1 MASLKSSKVSVSGKY
16 TPQDSLLLHR
26 ALERLGYINKK
37 QKLPEPYYVET
48 GVAGRSRVYFLF
60 VPSGDSGINLVA
72 KFDEPERSKREWRS
86 INELRRLNVPPHA
99 MLPVSENCPDDR
111 VIIYNATQ
119 GFSTTGQSIGLGKY
133 IERQLIAAPGNCL
146 AALEQ
151 TFNELK
157 LFYGGQP
164 GAARIANQAE
174 MLKWSD
180 IFLALN
186 SPENQTFL
194 KNIAQKGWSGID
206 WDNEVF
212 KVDCYELPNPFE
224 ALNQRILGL
233 TGRIMLS
240 RVHGDLNLS
249 NIIINPNYAYEP
261 EKAFIIDLTHSAPNS
276 VTAKDLAR
284 MESEFWQEHYATFI
298 SQFEEAELLAS
309 LISVRNHLEGRGNAR
324 AVVNADLENC
334 CFDFVAI
341 LRKKAELVLKPIGED
356 DYLLNDYFHS
366 LYFSSISALFFKSVK
381 NDLVKTRLALVSA
394 SLALL
399 TLNNLESGRYGKG
412 AKKRLF
418 LMHNG
423 IAKTKSP
430 SNNHGKI
437 EKQNYRMPE
446 APSYNYL
453 INRYTKKSPESP
465 SLFQTGIRVF
475 TRDEVERTNDFRSI
489 FLKKQ
494 TYGTIDTNLA
504 YIDRKLIDEVYKTLK
519 RSTFC
524 VLYGNSGRG
533 KTFFIFQLIR
543 LVTEGYARVLYYSP
557 NFQHDI
563 YAVSLLPSMVFEY
576 LKDGTPLLVIM
587 DDGHLVDDDIK
598 NELLYMLSSHDNLHY
613 LLVSRQKEEM
623 IPEKYLHDS
632 LYKNFN
638 KIAET
643 TYHKILEI
651 FSSINSIEI
660 TNGLRADI
668 RDEIETA
675 NLVFLTLILLAWQRK
690 LSSQKNLTF
699 NEVCHIAYK
708 DFLVYYEKD
717 KPRNW
722 RFINHVVAALFQYE
736 IRIDK
741 NYLTPTHNNKLA
753 QHGLESYLIDK
764 LVYKKIVNENN
775 KNTPFYVFTDFDE
788 GEEFDMMRHS
798 SEFRF
803 YLKAHGK
810 NLTFYDAFD
819 HDHLNLDRHEFTKLV
834 LKDYILFEP
843 SNIQEL
849 QERLRKNC
857 DKWEYGD
864 LLMYF
869 RTDPKVNTI
878 METKTF
884 DILKKGLLLPK
895 SHE

>member
-1 MASLKSSKVSVSGKY
+1 MASLKSSKVSISGKY
-16 TPQDSLLLHR
+16 TPQDSLLR
-26 ALERLGYINKK
+26 SALERLAYIDKN
-37 QKLPEPYYVET
+37 QKLPEPYHVET
-48 GVAGRSRVYFLF
+48 GAAGRSRVYFLF
-60 VPSGDSGINLVA
+60 LPSGESGINLVA
-72 KFDEPERSKREWRS
+72 KFDEPERSKKEWRS

-111 VIIYNATQ
+111 CIIYNATQ

-133 IERQLIAAPGNCL
+133 IERQLTTAPGNCIV
-146 AALEQ
+146 ALEQ

-174 MLKWSD
+174 MLKWSG

-186 SPENQTFL
+186 SPKKQTSL
-194 KNIAQKGWSGID
+194 KNIAQKGWNGID
-206 WDNEVF
+206 WDREVF
-212 KVDCYELPNPFE
+212 KVGCYELPNPFE
-224 ALNQRILGL
+224 GLNRRILGL

-261 EKAFIIDLTHSAPNS
+261 EKAFIIDLTNSAPNS
-276 VTAKDLAR
+276 VTAKDFAR

-298 SQFEEAELLAS
+298 SQFEVTELLES
-309 LISVRNHLEGRGNAR
+309 LISVRNHLEGRGNVR
-324 AVVNADLENC
+324 SVVNTDLENC
-334 CFDFVAI
+334 CFDFVAT

-356 DYLLNDYFHS
+356 NYLLNDYFHC

-381 NDLVKTRLALVSA
+381 NYPVKTRLALVSA

-399 TLNNLESGRYGKG
+399 TLNDLESGRYGEG
-412 AKKRLF
+412 AKKQLF
-418 LMHNG
+418 LMHNDT
-423 IAKTKSP
+423 AKAKNP
-430 SNNHGKI
+430 LKDHGKI
-437 EKQNYRMPE
+437 ENQNFQMPE
-446 APSYNYL
+446 GPSYNYVSKHH
-453 INRYTKKSPESP
+453 TKKTPESL
-465 SLFQTGIRVF
+465 SLFQTGISVF
-475 TRDEVERTNDFRSI
+475 TKDQMERTNDFRSI

-494 TYGTIDTNLA
+494 TYGTIDTNLT
-504 YIDRKLIDEVYKTLK
+504 YIDRELIDEVYKTLK
-519 RSTFC
+519 RSKFC

-533 KTFFIFQLIR
+533 KTFFIFQAIR
-543 LVTEGYARVLYYSP
+543 LVAEGYARILYYSP

-563 YAVSLLPSMVFEY
+563 YAVSLLPSMVSKY

-598 NELLYMLSSHDNLHY
+598 NELVYMLSSHNNLHY

-623 IPEKYLHDS
+623 IPEKYLHDTF
-632 LYKNFN
+632 YKNFN

-643 TYHKILEI
+643 TYKNILDN
-651 FSSINSIEI
+651 FSYINSIEL
-660 TNGLRADI
+660 TDNLRADI
-668 RDEIETA
+668 GDEIETA

-690 LSSQKNLTF
+690 LSSQKNLPF
-699 NEVCHIAYK
+699 DEVCRIAYK

-722 RFINHVVAALFQYE
+722 RFINHIVAALFQYE

-741 NYLTPTHNNKLA
+741 NYLTPDHNKNLA
-753 QHGLESYLIDK
+753 RHGLESYLSDK
-764 LVYKKIVNENN
+764 LVYKKIVTENN
-775 KNTPFYVFTDFDE
+775 ENTPFYVFSDFGD
-788 GEEFDMMRHS
+788 GEEFEMMLHS

-803 YLKAHGK
+803 YLKAHGR
-810 NLTFYDAFD
+810 NLAFYNTC
-819 HDHLNLDRHEFTKLV
+819 DHLNLDRHAFTKLA
-834 LKDYILFEP
+834 LKDYILFKP

-857 DKWEYGD
+857 DKREYSD

-869 RTDPKVNTI
+869 TTDPKVNAI
-878 METKTF
+878 MQTKTF
-884 DILKKGLLLPK
+884 DILNKGLLLTK
-895 SHE
+895 SNG